1 MFELMNKQKIRA
13 DDYIIGFLIIT
24 YIVFAVFFKLE
35 WVMSIIVYPFMSL
48 FIFGILNIQK
58 SMRRRPNQAGRS
70 INKFL
75 LGVLSIIFS
84 VSFLIFIF
92 IQPSIK
98 TQNMINLIAYPLV
111 VAGIAG
117 IIKGIHISVYS
128 IKQRIINI
136 IGGGVTILLS
146 LLALFTPV
154 FTQSNLFLIQIVS
167 LTLVLFLNI
176 ISRAALYLSEFG
188 LSLIQFRN
196 FKLFFYIIS
205 SYLVSVDKEGN
216 IILDKIR

>member
-13 DDYIIGFLIIT
+13 DDYIIGFLIVT

-35 WVMSIIVYPFMSL
+35 WVMSIIIYPFVSL
-48 FIFGILNIQK
+48 FFFGVIKIQK
-58 SMRRRPNQAGRS
+58 SVRKRRYRRGSS

-75 LGVLSIIFS
+75 LGVLSILFS
-84 VSFLIFIF
+84 ISFLVFII
-92 IQPSIK
+92 IQPNIK
-98 TQNMINLIAYPLV
+98 AQNIINLIAYPLV
-111 VAGIAG
+111 VVGIAG
-117 IIKGIHISVYS
+117 IIKGIHISIYS
-128 IKQRIINI
+128 LKQRVINI
-136 IGGGVTILLS
+136 IVGGITILLS
-146 LLALFTPV
+146 LFALFTPI
-154 FTQSNLFLIQIVS
+154 FTQNNLFLIQIIFLSIV
-167 LTLVLFLNI
+167 LVLSI

-188 LSLIQFRN
+188 LSLIQIRN